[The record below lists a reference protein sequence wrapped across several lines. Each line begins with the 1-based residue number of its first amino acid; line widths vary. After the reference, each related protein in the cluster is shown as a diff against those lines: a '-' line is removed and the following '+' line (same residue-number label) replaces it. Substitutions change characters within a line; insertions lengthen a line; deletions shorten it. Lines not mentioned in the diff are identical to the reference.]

1 MLYYSAEIDASH
13 YAGTSGWNGS
23 QRLMRMICRAT
34 GFCVCAYLPNVQEA
48 LFWHKGLK
56 MLFAVCA
63 PEYINSVSYTTKE
76 EGKFYQ

>member
-1 MLYYSAEIDASH
+1 
-13 YAGTSGWNGS
+13 
-23 QRLMRMICRAT
+23 MRMICRET

-56 MLFAVCA
+56 MLFAGCA
-63 PEYINSVSYTTKE
+63 PEFINSVSYTTKE